1 MKNQFAR
8 LNLLVSQISPRTMQ
22 LAFLAFALVMAIVQ
36 APSDGPGG
44 VR

>member
-8 LNLLVSQISPRTMQ
+8 LNLPVSKISPRTMQ
-22 LAFLAFALVMAIVQ
+22 LAFPAFAPGMAVLQ

-44 VR
+44 IR